1 MSETELKARFTALK
15 KRLLDKIYGRL
26 NDMQREAVFAPAGPL
41 LILAGAGSGKT
52 TVVVNKIACLLR
64 YGDA

>member
-26 NDMQREAVFAPAGPL
+26 NDMQREAFFAPHTP
-41 LILAGAGSGKT
+41 KT
-52 TVVVNKIACLLR
+52 RKLTCVKGGHRGFCGET
-64 YGDA
+64 YGRVEK